1 MSPRYGLVLV
11 KIRTSCQEDIGRYWK
26 ILESVYAFYAF
37 LKYLY
42 INGFNVNSLVSIK
55 LEAG

>member
-1 MSPRYGLVLV
+1 MYWYGYVL
-11 KIRTSCQEDIGRYWK
+11 G
-26 ILESVYAFYAF
+26 SVYAFYAF